1 MNLTTQ
7 DVSCAN
13 TVSSLRTDPFAG
25 GELTRDDFLGGAVR
39 IWQPKDGYRA
49 GVDPV
54 LLAASIPAQA
64 GETALELGCGGGA
77 ALACLATRVPGITCM
92 GVEVQPAYA
101 ALAQRNLDD
110 NGLAGAVLCADLSN
124 LPADVKSQRFDHVIA
139 NPPYFEDFR
148 AVAARSQERAVSR
161 SGALPLEKWVSVA
174 SKRLKPGGAAT
185 FIQRADRLPELMS
198 AFFACLGALE
208 LWPIHPRS
216 TRPARLVLLR
226 GRKER
231 RAAFVSHPPLVLH
244 RGESHEKDAD
254 SYTESVSKVLRSA
267 CALPFPVQ
275 NRHLARRGKP

>member
-1 MNLTTQ
+1 MQ
-7 DVSCAN
+7 DVFYAN
-13 TVSSLRTDPFAG
+13 TVSSLRADPFTG

-39 IWQPKDGYRA
+39 VWQPREGYRA
-49 GVDPV
+49 GIDPV

-64 GETALELGCGGGA
+64 GETVLELGCGGGA
-77 ALACLATRVPGITCM
+77 ALACLATRVSGITCT
-92 GVEVQPAYA
+92 GVEMQPAYA

-110 NGLAGAVLCADLSN
+110 NALAGTVHCADLSN

-174 SKRLKPGGAAT
+174 SKRLKPGGVAT

-216 TRPARLVLLR
+216 ARPARLVLLR

-231 RAAFVSHPPLVLH
+231 KAAFVSHPPLVLH
-244 RGESHEKDAD
+244 RGEIHEKDAD
-254 SYTESVSKVLRSA
+254 SYTDLVSRVLRSA
-267 CALPFPVQ
+267 NPLPFPVQ
-275 NRHLARRGKP
+275 NRR

>member
-1 MNLTTQ
+1 MNLRTRGA
-7 DVSCAN
+7 SCAN
-13 TVSSLRTDPFAG
+13 MGSGLRTDPFAEQ
-25 GELTRDDFLGGAVR
+25 ELTRDDFLGGAVR
-39 IWQPKDGYRA
+39 VWQPKDGYRA

-54 LLAASIPAQA
+54 LLAASIPARA
-64 GETALELGCGGGA
+64 GDTVLELGCGGGV
-77 ALACLATRVPGITCM
+77 ALACLSTRVPGITCTGIEM
-92 GVEVQPAYA
+92 QPAYA

-110 NGLAGAVLCADLSN
+110 NRLAGAVHCANLSE
-124 LPADVKSQRFDHVIA
+124 LPTDVKSQRFDHVIA

-174 SKRLKPGGAAT
+174 SKRLKPGGVAT
-185 FIQRADRLPELMS
+185 FIQRADRLPELIS

-216 TRPARLVLLR
+216 SRPARLVLLR

-244 RGESHEKDAD
+244 RGESHERDAD
-254 SYTESVSKVLRSA
+254 SYTDTVSKVLRSA
-267 CALPFPVQ
+267 HALPFPAQ
-275 NRHLARRGKP
+275 NSHLVRRDRP

>member
-1 MNLTTQ
+1 MQNA
-7 DVSCAN
+7 SCVN
-13 TVSSLRTDPFAG
+13 TVSGLRTEPFAG
-25 GELTRDDFLGGAVR
+25 DDLTRDDFLGGAVQL
-39 IWQPKDGYRA
+39 WQPKDGYRA

-64 GETALELGCGGGA
+64 GDTVLELGCGGGA
-77 ALACLATRVPGITCM
+77 AMACLATRVPGITCT
-92 GVEVQPAYA
+92 GVEMQPAYA

-110 NGLAGAVLCADLSN
+110 NGLEGIVHCADLAN
-124 LPADVKSQRFDHVIA
+124 LPMAVRSQRFDHVIA

-148 AVAARSQERAVSR
+148 AVAARSKERAVSR

-174 SKRLKPGGAAT
+174 SKRLKPGGVAT

-198 AFFACLGALE
+198 AFFGCLGALE

-216 TRPARLVLLR
+216 ARPARLVLLR

-231 RAAFVSHPPLVLH
+231 RAAFIAHPPLVLH

-254 SYTESVSKVLRSA
+254 SYTETISKVLRSSH
-267 CALPFPVQ
+267 ALPFPVENHRSPQ
-275 NRHLARRGKP
+275 RRRR